1 MSFDYEWCSGYSLV
15 PMSLVMWLM
24 SDVDEWCSGY
34 RLVPMSLVM

>member
-1 MSFDYEWCSGYSLV
+1 MSVVYEWCSGYRLV

-34 RLVPMSLVM
+34 RLVPISLVM